1 MCDGSEADHGED
13 QHAKHS
19 KPGRPKWASAAR
31 RIQIRLSWRWAGPL
45 SATPTPC
52 PTFTDGLMLFL
63 RTRAILKWA
72 VLRKD
77 WTAEAKPED
86 REKRRHMDVRCFR
99 MPVVAPS
106 SMDSQ
111 SNGRTGGSLFVKGP
125 STDHKH
131 FDWETTGTVTPFV
144 TQDVAAILGKEQ
156 GLLQDATVGHETCQE
171 EYVEVK
177 RPDGTARGER
187 TFYGA
192 FEGGFSAGYWGTVGS
207 KEGWEPASFSSSRS
221 KRHAE
226 AALQVEDFMDEEDLR
241 DHRSSRKTIAARRE
255 FESAQGP
262 SPNSSAGLPNGLPR
276 QLEAELFT
284 GDDRLGTRLL
294 RASSLVTPSETAL
307 PEPAAATS
315 SVKPK
320 KSYGCARPP
329 PGYQAPS
336 EAAGVEWPQQTGK
349 RLAATLKSGS
359 QVANSS
365 ALEAELERLWR
376 SKNDL
381 HGIGYTLGS
390 RFCSANSVPNSRRL
404 YMSSARGK
412 NLAAKQGIGYAQFGT
427 GVLDQDEYDAW
438 EEVYDHETDKHSHYH
453 PSLRDEEVEETAHAA
468 LSDVKPVASMPQT
481 GDVPG
486 FVRADGQDKEAQDL
500 RHWHPPPVPRGY
512 KGVHLIEIS
521 PLQEAE
527 EGSEEHRKLMEFR
540 EKHGQQ
546 RLLDPRYRAEL
557 LGEQARAERSPEDDH
572 AEPPAPPEADE
583 VCMQRSAAPLWR
595 VPDQHKQNLLTAL
608 GRHFVMGQTQDMDG
622 AAARHE
628 PFKNDPS
635 KQQRYAKFCLAM
647 EGKAAVSEALKDSQV
662 ERDVEFAEFGR
673 VYRSFRQ
680 QHPEADI
687 VKALEEKASSQAAP
701 LLRRTVVP
709 WTPDK
714 LLCRRWGV
722 PEPKPGGFSD
732 HAPAALLPK
741 QKKYNE
747 QVKAKDQAPAKA
759 SSSNGLSDP
768 DPVPHANV
776 VSSGELTRPPKSL
789 FASIFGESE
798 E

>member
-1 MCDGSEADHGED
+1 MRRSRSEG
-13 QHAKHS
+13 AKTFL
-19 KPGRPKWASAAR
+19 GQAVAR
-31 RIQIRLSWRWAGPL
+31 Y
-45 SATPTPC
+45 
-52 PTFTDGLMLFL
+52 
-63 RTRAILKWA
+63 
-72 VLRKD
+72 
-77 WTAEAKPED
+77 
-86 REKRRHMDVRCFR
+86 DV
-99 MPVVAPS
+99 
-106 SMDSQ
+106 DE
-111 SNGRTGGSLFVKGP
+111 L
-125 STDHKH
+125 D
-131 FDWETTGTVTPFV
+131 D
-144 TQDVAAILGKEQ
+144 LGKRSKR
-156 GLLQDATVGHETCQE
+156 E

-177 RPDGTARGER
+177 RPDGTVAKARGER

-294 RASSLVTPSETAL
+294 RASSLVTPFETAL
-307 PEPAAATS
+307 PEPAIEIS

-336 EAAGVEWPQQTGK
+336 EAFGVEWPQQTGK
-349 RLAATLKSGS
+349 RLAATLKNVS

-468 LSDVKPVASMPQT
+468 LSDVKPAASMPQT

-486 FVRADGQDKEAQDL
+486 FVRAGGQDKESQDL

-527 EGSEEHRKLMEFR
+527 EGSMEHRKLMEFR

-557 LGEQARAERSPEDDH
+557 LGEQSRAEPSPENDI
-572 AEPPAPPEADE
+572 AAPPAPPEADE
-583 VCMQRSAAPLWR
+583 ACMQRSAAPLWR
-595 VPDQHKQNLLTAL
+595 VPDQHKQNLLNAL

-687 VKALEEKASSQAAP
+687 VKALEEKASSQAP
-701 LLRRTVVP
+701 LLRRTAVP

-732 HAPAALLPK
+732 HAPAALPPK

-747 QVKAKDQAPAKA
+747 QVKGKD
-759 SSSNGLSDP
+759 
-768 DPVPHANV
+768 HADRKSV
-776 VSSGELTRPPKSL
+776 V
-789 FASIFGESE
+789 
-798 E
+798 

>member
-1 MCDGSEADHGED
+1 MRRSRSEG
-13 QHAKHS
+13 AKTFL
-19 KPGRPKWASAAR
+19 GQAVAR
-31 RIQIRLSWRWAGPL
+31 Y
-45 SATPTPC
+45 
-52 PTFTDGLMLFL
+52 
-63 RTRAILKWA
+63 
-72 VLRKD
+72 
-77 WTAEAKPED
+77 
-86 REKRRHMDVRCFR
+86 DV
-99 MPVVAPS
+99 
-106 SMDSQ
+106 DE
-111 SNGRTGGSLFVKGP
+111 L
-125 STDHKH
+125 D
-131 FDWETTGTVTPFV
+131 D
-144 TQDVAAILGKEQ
+144 LGKRSKR
-156 GLLQDATVGHETCQE
+156 E

-177 RPDGTARGER
+177 RPDGTVAKARGER

-294 RASSLVTPSETAL
+294 RASSLVTPFETAL
-307 PEPAAATS
+307 PEPAIEIS

-336 EAAGVEWPQQTGK
+336 EAFGVEWPQQTGK
-349 RLAATLKSGS
+349 RLAATLKNVS

-468 LSDVKPVASMPQT
+468 LSDVKPAASMPQT

-486 FVRADGQDKEAQDL
+486 FVRAGGQDKESQDL

-527 EGSEEHRKLMEFR
+527 EGSMEHRKLMEFR

-557 LGEQARAERSPEDDH
+557 LGEQSRAEPSPENDI
-572 AEPPAPPEADE
+572 AAPPAPPEADE
-583 VCMQRSAAPLWR
+583 ACMQRSAAPLWR
-595 VPDQHKQNLLTAL
+595 VPDQHKQNLLNAL

-687 VKALEEKASSQAAP
+687 VKALEEKASSQAP
-701 LLRRTVVP
+701 LLRRTAVP

-732 HAPAALLPK
+732 HAPAALPPK

-747 QVKAKDQAPAKA
+747 QVKGKDHAKA
-759 SSSNGLSDP
+759 SASASSSTGPSDP

-776 VSSGELTRPPKSL
+776 APGGELTRPPKSL